1 MRMRKRVWESKIEA
15 AVTGWKQRERERER
29 EELEPRES
37 SCFQRETLLRPLNA
51 LSTTLIV
58 RLSKLCLDCVLV
70 MNTVSKIIII
80 IIIII
85 IIKNIFPARHSTN
98 MHVAISQACP
108 CTTLTGRPLSH
119 ELTNKWVDIG
129 KSLTMAHNII
139 WLTILWNIQLNSLII
154 YLCWI
159 PKWILPHP
167 L

>member
-1 MRMRKRVWESKIEA
+1 MKAERE
-15 AVTGWKQRERERER
+15 RERERER

-37 SCFQRETLLRPLNA
+37 SRFQRETLLRPLNA

-80 IIIII
+80 III
-85 IIKNIFPARHSTN
+85 NIFPARHSTN

-119 ELTNKWVDIG
+119 
-129 KSLTMAHNII
+129 
-139 WLTILWNIQLNSLII
+139 
-154 YLCWI
+154 
-159 PKWILPHP
+159 
-167 L
+167 